1 MLLDLFANLFRK
13 DITKQS
19 VWSGKELDALY
30 AQVSVNLLETL
41 RVAKRVKPPKVN
53 VEKYIRAQCYEEIR
67 DVVKGLLDG
76 RKWHF
81 VTFEDFTKALED
93 SSQTLLEVMKRR
105 ACVVIDHL
113 SKSSFWVFMLVLHL
127 IKRDDAKKKL
137 FDARKHNLSFLVLFA
152 RPKQFA
158 LEFLKKL
165 PNECTFVFLD
175 DASYSGEQVYG
186 LVQETSECW
195 KATDTARKHLPDVSI
210 IIPYMSKQSQQLLL
224 KFPFTTL
231 HDPKLIGNVFA
242 DRSLEDIFLVD
253 LFLPWT
259 KKKYITE
266 YWSYLFSFL
275 ALRTFQTL
283 TFFEHKIPDRLSLP
297 DYLLLAGPCM
307 APDITHAYRV
317 RPDKVKSLLKLLIT
331 EIDKDIDR
339 TGSTLEDR
347 DKEEAEMY
355 YNEVFG
361 QVEFLLQSE
370 AFRRTYMMRVEF
382 KPAKLEGKAWPSFF
396 PLIDPSGM

>member
-1 MLLDLFANLFRK
+1 M
-13 DITKQS
+13 
-19 VWSGKELDALY
+19 
-30 AQVSVNLLETL
+30 
-41 RVAKRVKPPKVN
+41 
-53 VEKYIRAQCYEEIR
+53 
-67 DVVKGLLDG
+67 
-76 RKWHF
+76 
-81 VTFEDFTKALED
+81 
-93 SSQTLLEVMKRR
+93 
-105 ACVVIDHL
+105 
-113 SKSSFWVFMLVLHL
+113 
-127 IKRDDAKKKL
+127 
-137 FDARKHNLSFLVLFA
+137 
-152 RPKQFA
+152 
-158 LEFLKKL
+158 
-165 PNECTFVFLD
+165 
-175 DASYSGEQVYG
+175 
-186 LVQETSECW
+186 
-195 KATDTARKHLPDVSI
+195 
-210 IIPYMSKQSQQLLL
+210 
-224 KFPFTTL
+224 
-231 HDPKLIGNVFA
+231 
-242 DRSLEDIFLVD
+242 
-253 LFLPWT
+253 
-259 KKKYITE
+259 
-266 YWSYLFSFL
+266 

-396 PLIDPSGM
+396 PLIDPSGCDPDYKKELKMMRKSPDQYLRHVSMQHTFFSRHLSRMTPTCYVAPYKKVFLVRQK